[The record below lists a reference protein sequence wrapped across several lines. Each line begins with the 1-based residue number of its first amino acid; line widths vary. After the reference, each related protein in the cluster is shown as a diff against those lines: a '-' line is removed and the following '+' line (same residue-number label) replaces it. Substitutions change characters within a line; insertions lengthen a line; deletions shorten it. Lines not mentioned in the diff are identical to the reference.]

1 MIIARE
7 SGFTMVE
14 LMITLVVVAILLA
27 AAVPFLGDF
36 TRNNRLV
43 GQSNDIASSIQLA
56 RSEAVKQ
63 GVNTVIC
70 PSSDLTSCSNN
81 AADWQNGWLVFSDFN
96 LDGDLDAGASAPLCE
111 ATEDCLM
118 KTGTGIDYKNTL
130 TTTAT
135 LLRFLPTGLASNG
148 GTVTFRLVS
157 DKCHIDQARDIKITI
172 QGHTLVSTVACP

>member
-14 LMITLVVVAILLA
+14 LMITLVVIAILLA

-43 GQSNDIASSIQLA
+43 SQTNDFVSSMQLA

-63 GVNTVIC
+63 GITTVIC
-70 PSSDLTSCSNN
+70 PSSNHTSCSTS
-81 AADWQNGWLVFSDFN
+81 ATDWQNGWLVFSDTN
-96 LDGDLDAGASAPLCE
+96 LDGDLDPGGSAPLCE
-111 ATEDCLM
+111 ATEDCLL
-118 KTGTGIDYKNTL
+118 KTGSGIDYNNTL

-135 LLRFLPTGLASNG
+135 LLRFLPTGLAGNG
-148 GTVTFRLVS
+148 GNVTLRLVS
-157 DKCHIDQARDIKITI
+157 DHCHIDQVRDIKVTV
-172 QGHTLVSTVACP
+172 QGHVLVSSAACP